1 MQETNMTIEEEK
13 GDNSIHHANDKSFKT
28 AMKDKASALEFIE
41 TLAPEIAKYLD
52 LTTFELDNTNYVN
65 KDFEEYYSDVVYRT
79 SLKCNPED
87 KKKKKVAVALL
98 YEHKK
103 TIISYFSLFLQLLEY
118 IIFIWRTDLSN
129 KRKPS
134 IIIPIVVFQ
143 GKKGLRVKELHQCF
157 KGIPQELLK
166 YIPNFHYHLTNVHG
180 LSNDT
185 LWGLK
190 GKNLLRSLLLAYI
203 CSEKNGRIE
212 KMHKEVFEFL
222 EKNSDKLAIF
232 KILHTF
238 LRKEDFLNIN
248 EASELFKNYL
258 SWEQT
263 ECVCATYQ
271 YLKEEAMSEG
281 KQEAEQEKAHLTV
294 LRGRWK
300 NLPLDSLADLAE
312 LPLTEVNNLIKGYD
326 KVFELWTKNNGRTFN
341 ELPEIDHLSKHEV
354 SYLMTFFTQK
364 HQLASEN

>member
-1 MQETNMTIEEEK
+1 
-13 GDNSIHHANDKSFKT
+13 
-28 AMKDKASALEFIE
+28 
-41 TLAPEIAKYLD
+41 

-79 SLKCNPED
+79 SLKSNPED

-166 YIPNFHYHLTNVHG
+166 YIPNFHYHLTNVHN
-180 LSNDT
+180 LANDT
-185 LWGLK
+185 LLALK
-190 GKNLLRSLLLAYI
+190 EKNLLRSLLLAYV

-212 KMHKEVFEFL
+212 NMNKEIFEFL
-222 EKNSDKLAIF
+222 ENNSDKLAVF

-258 SWEQT
+258 SLEQT

-281 KQEAEQEKAHLTV
+281 KQEAEQEKARLTV
-294 LRGRWK
+294 LRGKWNK
-300 NLPLDSLADLAE
+300 LPAEALADSAE
-312 LPLTEVNNLIKGYD
+312 LPLAEVNNLLKAYD
-326 KVFELWTKNNGRTFN
+326 KVHELWLKNKGMAMETV
-341 ELPEIDHLSKHEV
+341 PEIEHLSKQEV
-354 SYLMTFFTQK
+354 RYLLTFFTQK
-364 HQLASEN
+364 YQAAAEN